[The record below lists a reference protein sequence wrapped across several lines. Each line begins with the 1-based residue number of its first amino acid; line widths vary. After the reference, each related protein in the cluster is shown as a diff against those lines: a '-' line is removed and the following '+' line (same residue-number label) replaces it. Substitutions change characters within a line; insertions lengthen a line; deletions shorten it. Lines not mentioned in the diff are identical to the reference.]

1 MRSMVVVLGCLCSAA
16 ACRVEHGLNRPPAGA
31 ASTAAP
37 RVQVKQVFDPKSGRL
52 LHEWSQLT
60 YVDHRPVKDGVE
72 TKYAANGSKAWEGSW
87 KNGKKSGTWRCF
99 YADGQ
104 IKSQTTFG
112 GARQVATMTF
122 WHPNGQVSLQG
133 PAIDGVRQGRWRI
146 WHKDGSLAE
155 EGDFVGSVREGTW
168 KVYSDDGKF
177 VTEVVYSKNV
187 RVASGTPVACEPVK
201 VMPVAADE
209 VPVAAPVPAMKP
221 SK

>member
-1 MRSMVVVLGCLCSAA
+1 MRTRFVILAVLCGAVS
-16 ACRVEHGLNRPPAGA
+16 CRVEHGLDRPPAGA
-31 ASTAAP
+31 AATVAP

-60 YVDHRPVKDGVE
+60 YVDHRPIKDGVE
-72 TKYAANGSKAWEGSW
+72 TKYSENGSKAWEGSW
-87 KNGKKSGTWRCF
+87 KNGKKSGTWRFF

-112 GARQVATMTF
+112 GPRQLATMTF

-146 WHKDGSLAE
+146 WHKDGTLAE
-155 EGDFVGSVREGTW
+155 EGDFVGSVREGPW

-177 VTEVVYSKNV
+177 VTEVVYSKNL
-187 RVASGTPVACEPVK
+187 RIASGAPQPCEPVTS
-201 VMPVAADE
+201 VPRPPDE
-209 VPVAAPVPAMKP
+209 LPSPTQAPNPP
-221 SK
+221 R